1 MEGEGVEVR
10 EGVGRD
16 AKGILRKGWK
26 GGVRVGKGDGG
37 STWIFVQGPP
47 SS

>member
-1 MEGEGVEVR
+1 MEGEGVEGR

-26 GGVRVGKGDGG
+26 GGERG
-37 STWIFVQGPP
+37 
-47 SS
+47 